1 MYVKSNNV
9 FIATH
14 NNLNVRFILK
24 PSLFFFRAKLLQNMK
39 TLLNER
45 TDEEMTVVYDL
56 DKLMMEE
63 KLREN
68 MDNGNC
74 VNGKGSITLGSDVPR
89 FKRRMLKAPPDN
101 PWALAF
107 SVS

>member
-1 MYVKSNNV
+1 
-9 FIATH
+9 
-14 NNLNVRFILK
+14 
-24 PSLFFFRAKLLQNMK
+24 MK

-74 VNGKGSITLGSDVPR
+74 VNGKGSFISGSEGPQFKPR
-89 FKRRMLKAPPDN
+89 
-101 PWALAF
+101 
-107 SVS
+107 